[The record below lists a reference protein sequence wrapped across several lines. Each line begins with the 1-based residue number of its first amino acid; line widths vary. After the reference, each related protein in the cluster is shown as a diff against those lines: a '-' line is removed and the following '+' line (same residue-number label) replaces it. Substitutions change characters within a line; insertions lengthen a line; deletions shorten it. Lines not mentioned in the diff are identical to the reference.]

1 MDAETWIWTLIFFG
15 GTVVIVA
22 WLFYWS
28 WKKDWTKAQAGVH
41 DDEDGS

>member
-22 WLFYWS
+22 LLFYWS
-28 WKKDWTKAQAGVH
+28 WKKDRAKSHVAGP
-41 DDEDGS
+41 DDEDGA